1 MNNGLT
7 GHSGNTKVCLLYSR
21 QVKPIQS
28 NLKQNQ
34 MTYVIVKNR
43 KTIIGKPL
51 TSYKAALNEA
61 NRLFGDDVMDW
72 MNLNLRVEEARP

>member
-1 MNNGLT
+1 
-7 GHSGNTKVCLLYSR
+7 
-21 QVKPIQS
+21 
-28 NLKQNQ
+28 

-51 TSYKAALNEA
+51 VSYQAALNEA
-61 NRLFGDDVMDW
+61 NRLFGDDIMDW

>member
-1 MNNGLT
+1 
-7 GHSGNTKVCLLYSR
+7 
-21 QVKPIQS
+21 
-28 NLKQNQ
+28 

-51 TSYKAALNEA
+51 GSYKAALNEA